1 MEQITKDKDFI
12 SMYDNDTSFLLAYK
26 FALNDRCKDN
36 YKHIIDVHTK
46 LYRGDFNGL
55 MDIRK

>member
-12 SMYDNDTSFLLAYK
+12 SLYDNNTSFLLAYK

-36 YKHIIDVHTK
+36 YKHIMDVHTK
-46 LYRGDFNGL
+46 LYRGGF
-55 MDIRK
+55 KWS